1 MSAQVL
7 LEPDTKPI
15 IKVAGPEPPEPKAT
29 RPLTL
34 LVRLIRYAPGLFVLD
49 LLAWALF
56 YALPLANGLVAQQFF
71 DSLGASVAGA
81 MPFASP
87 IWAMLG
93 LLLVAG
99 AARMIAFYGALGL
112 FVTFEYTLTALLRRN
127 MLGWLMTG
135 PGSRA
140 LPGSPGEAV
149 SRFRDD
155 AEEVYLWI
163 DVFLDFTSMA
173 VFAGAATVL
182 MYRINPLLTLVVLI
196 PLLIAALIVHV
207 LGGTIRRY
215 RRAAREATS
224 KVTSFIGELFGA
236 VQAVKIASAEG
247 TVVDEFRRLNAERR
261 VAALKDGLFA
271 EAIDTLNTNTSQ
283 LATGVLLLLVAQSL
297 RSGGFTLGDFA
308 LFTSFLGWMTG
319 FPRLGSRVLTR
330 YKQASVSF
338 DRMGRVLKDA
348 PPETM
353 VEHNPIYLHG
363 TFPEV
368 PTVAKTPSDRL
379 IRLETRDLSRRF
391 AGSERGI
398 DGIDLSLPAGSFT
411 VITGRI
417 GSGKSTLL
425 KVLLGLL
432 PADAGEIRWNG
443 VPVEDAGRFLVPPR
457 VAYTPQSPRL
467 FSETLRD
474 NILQGVAADPIA
486 VANAIRLAVLEQDVE
501 GMPRGLETIVGT
513 RGVRLSGGQAQRAAA
528 ARMFVRDPE
537 LLVFDDLSSALDVE
551 TERILWERVFAAS
564 PAAARPT
571 CLVVSHRRTALRR
584 ADRVIVLKDGRI
596 DAEGTLDEVLA
607 SSAEMRH
614 LWRDDAVEVTKQLV
628 AIA

>member
-1 MSAQVL
+1 MSAPTL
-7 LEPDTKPI
+7 APPGIEPILKP
-15 IKVAGPEPPEPKAT
+15 APALPPETRTT

-34 LVRLIRYAPGLFVLD
+34 LVRLIRYAPGLFALNV
-49 LLAWALF
+49 LAWAVF

-71 DSLGASVAGA
+71 DSLGSSAVGTT
-81 MPFASP
+81 PFASP
-87 IWAMLG
+87 VWGLLG
-93 LLLVAG
+93 LLLIAG
-99 AARMIAFYGALGL
+99 VARMISFYGALGL

-127 MLGWLMTG
+127 LLGWLMTG

-155 AEEVYLWI
+155 AEEIFLWI
-163 DVFLDFTSMA
+163 DVFVDFISML
-173 VFAGAATVL
+173 VFTITATVL
-182 MYRINPLLTLVVLI
+182 MYRVNPLLTLVVLI
-196 PLLIAALIVHV
+196 PLVIAALIVHF

-215 RRAAREATS
+215 RRSARESTS

-236 VQAVKIASAEG
+236 VQAVKIASAES
-247 TVVDEFRRLNAERR
+247 TVVDEFRRLNSQRR
-261 VAALKDGLFA
+261 ITALKDSLFA
-271 EAIDTLNTNTSQ
+271 EAIDTFNTNTSQ

-297 RSGGFTLGDFA
+297 RAGTFTLGDFA

-319 FPRLGSRVLTR
+319 SPRIGSRVLTR

-338 DRMGRVLKDA
+338 DRMGRILKDA
-348 PPETM
+348 PPDTL
-353 VEHNPIYLHG
+353 VEHNPIYLSG
-363 TFPEV
+363 PFPTV
-368 PTVAKTPSDRL
+368 PTIEKTQADRL
-379 IRLETRDLSRRF
+379 ISLETSNLSRRF
-391 AGSERGI
+391 AGSGRGI
-398 DGIDLSLPAGSFT
+398 DGIDLRLPAGSFT

-443 VPVEDAGRFLVPPR
+443 VLVEDAGRFLVPPR

-467 FSETLRD
+467 FSETLSD
-474 NILQGVAADPIA
+474 NILQGATADPIA
-486 VANAIRLAVLEQDVE
+486 VANAIRLAVLEQDVT

-528 ARMFVRDPE
+528 ARMFVRNPE

-551 TERILWERVFAAS
+551 TERTLWERVFAAN
-564 PAAARPT
+564 PADYRPT

-607 SSAEMRH
+607 SSVEMRH
-614 LWRDDAVEVTKQLV
+614 LWRDDLG
-628 AIA
+628 